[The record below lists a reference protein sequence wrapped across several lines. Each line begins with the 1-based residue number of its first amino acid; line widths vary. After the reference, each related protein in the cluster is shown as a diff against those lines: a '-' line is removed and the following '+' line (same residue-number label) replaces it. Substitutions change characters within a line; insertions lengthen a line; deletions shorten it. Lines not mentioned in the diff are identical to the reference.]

1 MSLMALSKKSITGLG
16 TLMSCAVIAISGF
29 LVIKPGYDQSQT
41 NKIEL
46 SSLQQ
51 ETELKND
58 RLALLEEG
66 VENYD
71 EIQAYV
77 DRFLQ
82 IAPGSKDVESASRAI
97 SNALV
102 PGTTI
107 SSFTFGSTED
117 STEYAVPEAS
127 LSGESTLEFSVDAS
141 GGDTAASPGSLQ
153 RVPVEISVTS
163 SNYANL
169 SEYLDNLAQQDRL
182 LTVVNVSSSGTSGG
196 DGEGSVS
203 ATIRG
208 YAFIYAR

>member
-1 MSLMALSKKSITGLG
+1 MALSKKSITGLG

-29 LVIKPGYDQSQT
+29 LVVKPGYDQSQT

-107 SSFTFGSTED
+107 SSFTFGSPEA

-127 LSGESTLEFSVDAS
+127 LSSENTIEFSVES
-141 GGDTAASPGSLQ
+141 SEGGDTAASPGSLQ

-163 SNYANL
+163 SDYANL

-196 DGEGSVS
+196 DGEGLVS